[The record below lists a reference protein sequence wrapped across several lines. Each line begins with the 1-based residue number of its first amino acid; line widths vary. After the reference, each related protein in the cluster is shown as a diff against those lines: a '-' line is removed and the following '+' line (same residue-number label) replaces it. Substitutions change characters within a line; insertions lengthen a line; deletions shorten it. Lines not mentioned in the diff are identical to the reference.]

1 MVFLNVGIIPYFS
14 IRLYLCLVDVDD
26 LHELN
31 YVSKVLSRDE
41 RARALTLE
49 APK

>member
-26 LHELN
+26 LHHELN

-41 RARALTLE
+41 RE